1 MINLNILYGFLFTFI
16 AGFSTM
22 LGVLALF
29 LKKREN
35 ILVKSLALASG
46 VVFSVSI
53 LDLIPESINLISS
66 KYNIIPTILFSLIF
80 IMIGILLSSYLN
92 YKIPTSEKSGGL
104 YKIGIFS
111 MIAIIIHNIPEGIAT
126 FLATGKDLRLGLT
139 LMIAI
144 ALHNI
149 PEGISISVP
158 IYYSNNSKFKAI
170 LYTFIS
176 AISEPFGALLTY
188 LFLRRGVEDSIMGYI
203 FSIIAGI
210 MIYISINELLKES
223 FKYNKKKITIIYFI
237 IGILI
242 MYVSLLLLN

>member
-1 MINLNILYGFLFTFI
+1 MLGTLTLFT
-16 AGFSTM
+16 
-22 LGVLALF
+22 
-29 LKKREN
+29 KKNED
-35 ILVKSLALASG
+35 ILIKCLSFASG
-46 VVFSVSI
+46 VMFCVSI
-53 LDLIPESINLISS
+53 LDLIPESVKFINL

-92 YKIPTSEKSGGL
+92 YKIPTSKKSGGL
-104 YKIGIFS
+104 YKVGIFS
-111 MIAIIIHNIPEGIAT
+111 MLAIILHNIPEGIAT
-126 FLATGKDLRLGLT
+126 FLATGKDIKLGIA

-144 ALHNI
+144 TLHNI

-158 IYYSNNSKFKAI
+158 IYYSTNNKFKAI

-188 LFLRRGVEDSIMGYI
+188 LFLRRGVEDSVMGYI

-223 FKYNKKKITIIYFI
+223 LKYNKKKLTITYFI
-237 IGILI
+237 IGILF
-242 MYVSLLLLN
+242 MYLSLTLLN